1 MSESFCVYCQHEYG
15 TKAKLIRHL
24 LAEHPGTYAAHS
36 IAGEA
41 MKAERI
47 TDYFVTVIPEAVDV
61 NDVDAFAAL
70 REEMQR
76 QVEVMLLRQY
86 ERPPKALMLEP
97 TEWLVT
103 DSPDEVEAF
112 QPEHDCAECRAGNQR
127 ACEFLIANPGRFVAC
142 GNLHYTEV
150 WR

>member
-1 MSESFCVYCQHEYG
+1 
-15 TKAKLIRHL
+15 
-24 LAEHPGTYAAHS
+24 
-36 IAGEA
+36 

-103 DSPDEVEAF
+103 DSPDAVEAF

-127 ACEFLIANPGRFVAC
+127 ACEFPALEAAVHRLRHLESCARSLLYEHRDDPGGTGEETLFDVLAEIL
-142 GNLHYTEV
+142 GAE
-150 WR
+150 